1 MLTENIDYGLNNIE
15 SKDCKVVRRDLSS
28 RCFNHYLKDLI
39 VNNGNKLP
47 SPVENDVLKIE

>member
-1 MLTENIDYGLNNIE
+1 MLTENIDYEPNSFE
-15 SKDCKVVRRDLSS
+15 SKDCKVVCRDLSS

-47 SPVENDVLKIE
+47 SPAENDVLKIE